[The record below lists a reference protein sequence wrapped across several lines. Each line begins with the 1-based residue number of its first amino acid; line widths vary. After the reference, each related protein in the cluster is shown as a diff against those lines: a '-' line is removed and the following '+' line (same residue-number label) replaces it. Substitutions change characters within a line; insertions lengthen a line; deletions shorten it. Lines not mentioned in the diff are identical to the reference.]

1 MSKTLILPCIV
12 VLGLLGAVGDVVGQ
26 SSDPDADL
34 KSRKP
39 QHERAIEAI
48 EAERLV
54 FQRDLAQREEVCLKR
69 FFSSRCI
76 EDIRAEHLREMRGFD
91 LRKESELQALRDI
104 DAEIRARVRAR
115 RAEDKS
121 GTKS

>member
-1 MSKTLILPCIV
+1 
-12 VLGLLGAVGDVVGQ
+12 
-26 SSDPDADL
+26 
-34 KSRKP
+34 
-39 QHERAIEAI
+39 
-48 EAERLV
+48 
-54 FQRDLAQREEVCLKR
+54 
-69 FFSSRCI
+69 
-76 EDIRAEHLREMRGFD
+76 MRGFD